1 MAYQVE
7 ETSAHSRLAHVTVP
21 VEDYQRSFNRALR
34 QLSKRVKLSGFRKGK
49 IPLSVMRRHYGQ
61 SVRQDVI
68 EDLLRTNIDTILKD
82 AERVIY
88 LSQPQITKIPADKQ
102 GLEFKVEFELRP
114 ELDPVG
120 YMGLEVARPTRD
132 IEGGEIDERIEA
144 LRKEHSTLEPI
155 EGRELVEEGDT
166 VDLDFKAL
174 GDEPGLDQLAGQG
187 VSIEVGAKQAL
198 PGIEEALVGAKF
210 DSTLTTTVSLDANFP
225 VEELRGKDVELEMV
239 INSVKKRVL
248 PELDDDFAV
257 DTGRGQ
263 TLVELRDDVRTQIIK
278 EVEATG
284 ERHAQETLL
293 DELIGQNTIELPPN
307 FVEEQIDRRLA
318 ADFKRMVNQDIDPSM
333 LRGESFQ
340 PMRDSVRDEVVRQ
353 VRLEFL
359 LMAIA
364 QKEGFQTTDED
375 LAKYCEAQASY
386 MNVDAKMYERYVR
399 SDQERLQQA
408 AASALLEKT
417 VSALMSEAQ
426 FVDAPWPA
434 DEAEAVEAQEEE

>member
-239 INSVKKRVL
+239 IKSVKKRVL

-434 DEAEAVEAQEEE
+434 DEAEAAEAQEEE

>member
-68 EDLLRTNIDTILKD
+68 EDLLRANIDTILKD

-88 LSQPQITKIPADKQ
+88 LSQPEITKIPADKQ

-132 IEGGEIDERIEA
+132 IEGDELDERIEA

-155 EGRELVEEGDT
+155 EGRDLVEEGDT

-239 INSVKKRVL
+239 VNSVKTRVL
-248 PELDDDFAV
+248 PELDDDFAI

-263 TLVELRDDVRTQIIK
+263 TLAELRDDVRTQIIK
-278 EVEATG
+278 EIEATG

-333 LRGESFQ
+333 LRGDAFI

-375 LAKYCEAQASY
+375 LAKHCEAQASY

-434 DEAEAVEAQEEE
+434 DEAEAAEAQEEE